1 MTEKKDNMSQEEK
14 KEQKIKDGSGE
25 EKNKDRKHD
34 TKKEEAGKKEK
45 NIPKDEKE
53 PDTAE
58 EKKETEEDEDLKTRY
73 LRLMA
78 DFQNYK
84 KRSEKQRSEVQAYA
98 NEKIVTQLLD
108 VMDNF
113 ERALDRDPS
122 GSEKFHEGMVMIF
135 DQMKGV
141 LKNSG
146 VEEIEADGN
155 EFDPT
160 LHNAVMTEKTDR
172 IKSGHVVQVMQK
184 GYTLNG
190 KVIRPS
196 MVKVAE

>member
-1 MTEKKDNMSQEEK
+1 MTEKKDKISQEEK
-14 KEQKIKDGSGE
+14 KEQNIKDGSGE
-25 EKNKDRKHD
+25 EKSKDRKHQ
-34 TKKEEAGKKEK
+34 TKKEEEEKKEK
-45 NIPKDEKE
+45 KIPKDEKE
-53 PDTAE
+53 PDTPE

-84 KRSEKQRSEVQAYA
+84 KRSEKQRGEVQAYA
-98 NEKIVTQLLD
+98 NEQIVTQLLD

-155 EFDPT
+155 EFDPN
-160 LHNAVMTEKTDR
+160 LHNAVMTEKTDN

-196 MVKVAE
+196 MVKVAA

>member
-1 MTEKKDNMSQEEK
+1 MTEKKDKMSQEEK

-25 EKNKDRKHD
+25 EKNKDRKHQ

-84 KRSEKQRSEVQAYA
+84 KRSEKQRGEVQAYA